1 MAGEKNNN
9 TFKDMVRAAIEDEI
23 AAAAMYATM
32 ANMVKNRVLKSLFL
46 NIAGD
51 EYAHAR
57 TFMAILELID
67 CVKTVKDN

>member
-1 MAGEKNNN
+1 MAGEKDNN

-67 CVKTVKDN
+67 CVKVKDN